1 MKGVAEQLRIL
12 ITSRIHNCL
21 YHSVCVTCRFES
33 WKTLEKSWKGKKQR
47 PWSCGW
53 TLDFRQSRRT
63 CAAVV
68 QHQRCEETHT
78 YVHCTRCS
86 FGSKQQL
93 LLSQQPFNCESFF
106 AFCPWDTA
114 RLAFSS
120 HSAHVQKKEDMTIE
134 VIHPH
139 KQGCFLMCSQ
149 HTTTQLSI
157 TADTGSYG
165 AELSWLRGLYL
176 STSASYSNFQAL
188 LLKIIYTPPLPQ
200 KWKHQVGVTHVWFL
214 QKKNTQADAVWV
226 LQDDFMPHKASWKK
240 RYEFCFRFIIAN
252 FDCTLWTKKKKTA
265 SQRQMELQQLLD
277 FAAKK
282 KNPRP
287 ALPGSTAPSASYS
300 AAPRRRR
307 GASAWADTAEE
318 RHWAHIAALQRRLHR
333 HCPAGRAACGSASEP
348 GDVWKGLNTK
358 RKTQM

>member
-1 MKGVAEQLRIL
+1 M
-12 ITSRIHNCL
+12 
-21 YHSVCVTCRFES
+21 
-33 WKTLEKSWKGKKQR
+33 
-47 PWSCGW
+47 
-53 TLDFRQSRRT
+53 
-63 CAAVV
+63 

-93 LLSQQPFNCESFF
+93 LLPQQPFNCESFF

-188 LLKIIYTPPLPQ
+188 LLEILDTSPPPEVKSSCGCHTRLVP
-200 KWKHQVGVTHVWFL
+200 
-214 QKKNTQADAVWV
+214 
-226 LQDDFMPHKASWKK
+226 
-240 RYEFCFRFIIAN
+240 
-252 FDCTLWTKKKKTA
+252 
-265 SQRQMELQQLLD
+265 
-277 FAAKK
+277 AK
-282 KNPRP
+282 
-287 ALPGSTAPSASYS
+287 
-300 AAPRRRR
+300 
-307 GASAWADTAEE
+307 EE
-318 RHWAHIAALQRRLHR
+318 HT
-333 HCPAGRAACGSASEP
+333 G
-348 GDVWKGLNTK
+348 
-358 RKTQM
+358 